1 MSMAACDASARTAL
15 SNARTD
21 ETYQNSVTALS
32 GTTERRRKAR
42 ISLVRN
48 DIEGLQSGVYR
59 DMLNGRVRRYR
70 PASTRSVLR

>member
-1 MSMAACDASARTAL
+1 
-15 SNARTD
+15 
-21 ETYQNSVTALS
+21 VPALS